1 MAHFRRIIWDYYR
14 HKGRRMPWRRTRDP
28 YRILVSEIML
38 QQTQVARVMKFYPIF
53 IKKFPNFRV
62 LARARTVEV
71 LRAWQGMGY
80 NRRALALQRL
90 SRIILEKFNGE
101 LPRNRAE
108 LESLP
113 GIGKATAGAIRA
125 FVWNE
130 PEIFIETNVRRV
142 FIHFFF
148 SRRSLLS
155 RRTGRQRVTDRE
167 LACYI
172 KRTLPRK
179 NVREWY
185 WALMDYGAMLGA
197 ATRTGRGGGN
207 AGVRR
212 GRSIENPNRRSAHYG
227 PQPRFAGSDRELRG
241 KILRILLLGR
251 GLGNISR
258 ASLVRKINREI
269 KEPLPRIR
277 KIVRALVREGFI
289 T

>member
-1 MAHFRRIIWDYYR
+1 MIKKMSTARFKRVIRDYHRR
-14 HKGRRMPWRRTRDP
+14 HGRDMPWRRTRDP
-28 YRILVSEIML
+28 YRILISEIML
-38 QQTQVARVMKFYPIF
+38 QQTQVARVVKFYPFF
-53 IKKFPNFRV
+53 IGKFPNFRT
-62 LARARTVEV
+62 LAQAKTADV

-90 SRIILEKFNGE
+90 SSAVLGKFDGE
-101 LPRNRAE
+101 LPHGRAE

-130 PEIFIETNVRRV
+130 PEVFIETNIRRV

-148 SRRSLLS
+148 SCRSARR
-155 RRTGRQRVTDRE
+155 RVTDQEIAR
-167 LACYI
+167 YI

-197 ATRTGRGGGN
+197 MSRTGARDSGRDGQS
-207 AGVRR
+207 GVQ
-212 GRSIENPNRRSAHYG
+212 NPNRKSAYYKT
-227 PQPRFAGSDRELRG
+227 QPRFLGSDRELRG
-241 KILRILLLGR
+241 KILRILLFGR
-251 GLGNISR
+251 GFGNISR
-258 ASLVRKINREI
+258 ASLVRQISRRT
-269 KEPLPRIR
+269 KEPPRRVR
-277 KIVRALVREGFI
+277 KIVHALAREGFV